1 MLLNINSKVLEK
13 LLAKVIPAVPQ
24 RTPLTIIENFLVE
37 VTDGKLTVTA
47 TDLHITITAYINV
60 DADQNIKIVV
70 PAKLLFDIVRSLED
84 TNILIEIEDNKRLRL
99 KTEKGVYHI
108 GFESPEGFPKLP
120 EVSSKRLLSMEGSLL
135 KKLIDLTSFAIS
147 KENMRPAMQGMLLE
161 LSPDGLKVVTTD
173 GHRLVKHLSGS
184 FEFEELEQYVI
195 PERAISIIP
204 KIVTDEKINVYLDK
218 SHLQID
224 VDNISLVIRLIEQ
237 SYPDY
242 NAVIP
247 LTNESLL
254 KVKRSDLNAAVRRM
268 LLFATSTFHQSRI
281 VLSTDKLE
289 ISAEDIDKGSSGK
302 ETIYCEF
309 SGEPMSIGFN
319 TAFLNEVLNHLDSE
333 TVHFKLNSPTKAV
346 IVLPE
351 EQKENE
357 DLFMLLMPVRLNS

>member
-13 LLAKVIPAVPQ
+13 LLAKVIPAVPL
-24 RTPLTIIENFLVE
+24 RTPLTIIENFLME
-37 VTDGKLTVTA
+37 VSEGKLIVTA

-60 DADQNIKIVV
+60 DADQNMKIVV

-84 TNILIEIEDNKRLRL
+84 TNILFEVEDNKRLRL

-108 GFESPEGFPKLP
+108 GFESPDGFPKIP
-120 EVSSKRLLSMEGSLL
+120 EVSSKRLLNMDGSLL

-161 LSPDGLKVVTTD
+161 LSPDGLKVVATD
-173 GHRLVKHLSGS
+173 GHRLVKHLSTG

-204 KIVTDEKINVYLDK
+204 KIVTDEKINIYLDK
-218 SHLQID
+218 AHLQVD
-224 VDNISLVIRLIEQ
+224 VDNISLIIRLIEQ

-254 KVKRSDLNAAVRRM
+254 KVKRSDLNAAVKRM

-281 VLSTDKLE
+281 ILSADKLE

-309 SGEPMSIGFN
+309 SGEAMSIGFN